1 MQHPVYSATAVRS
14 CLCLHASYQ
23 QMLSP
28 YLNSLICQED
38 LLAAW
43 CLALQT
49 GRTTYTSCIPAQL
62 LLIQAVLLLPYILSD
77 VVHCHLTVAVS
88 CHSAESQQAT

>member
-1 MQHPVYSATAVRS
+1 MPVPACLLSADAF
-14 CLCLHASYQ
+14 
-23 QMLSP
+23 P
-28 YLNSLICQED
+28 YLNSLICPED

-88 CHSAESQQAT
+88 CHSAESQHRMWLM